1 MFVIWAGQLY
11 RRCYK
16 YQINAKK
23 LQKREE
29 LCPNDGS
36 ISITYYNTRKAWI

>member
-23 LQKREE
+23 RQKREK
-29 LCPNDGS
+29 LCPNDGP
-36 ISITYYNTRKAWI
+36 ISITYYNIKKA